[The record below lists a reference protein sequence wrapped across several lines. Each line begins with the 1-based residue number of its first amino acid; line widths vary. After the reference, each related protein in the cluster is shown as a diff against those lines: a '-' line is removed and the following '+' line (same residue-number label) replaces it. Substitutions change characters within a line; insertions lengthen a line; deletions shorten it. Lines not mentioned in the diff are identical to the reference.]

1 MPFAGFIHEHS
12 RSDRDQ
18 YIKVME
24 DDLLSKHG
32 FRTTNYRR
40 CSGGVECK
48 ILGAYDFESIM
59 HYNYRQLSR
68 ATDRLVEV
76 FTPNKSIISDAVLNM
91 MGQRKGLSNLDVE
104 KIHKLYNCG
113 IVKFRIVKLLIICIE
128 KLHNHQILIMY
139 KHKHTYLI
147 DPCNPDPCNGHGT
160 CSDNN
165 GRFECK
171 CNEGWSG
178 NNCSKGNNLFLI

>member
-18 YIKVME
+18 YIEVME

-68 ATDRLVEV
+68 ATDRVVEV
-76 FTPNKSIISDAVLNM
+76 FTPNKSIISDDVLNR

-113 IVKFRIVKLLIICIE
+113 IIKFRIVKLLIICI
-128 KLHNHQILIMY
+128 KFLQ
-139 KHKHTYLI
+139 
-147 DPCNPDPCNGHGT
+147 T
-160 CSDNN
+160 C
-165 GRFECK
+165 
-171 CNEGWSG
+171 
-178 NNCSKGNNLFLI
+178 IY